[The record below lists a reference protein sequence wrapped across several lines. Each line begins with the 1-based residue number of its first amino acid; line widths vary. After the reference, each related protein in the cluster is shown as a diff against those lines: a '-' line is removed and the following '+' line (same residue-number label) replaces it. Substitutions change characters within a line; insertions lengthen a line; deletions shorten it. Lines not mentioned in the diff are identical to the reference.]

1 MAGAI
6 VLIGPM
12 GSGKTTLGKKLAKEL
27 GLLFIDTDKQI
38 AGKYGPIA
46 KLFEEHGEEFF
57 RDLETQYLRE
67 ALEQPA
73 VVATGGGAILRSE
86 NQEMISKHHVIFL
99 DTSAEHVIGKVN
111 MHKRPL
117 LRDNPER
124 WREGS
129 RSWRFGR
136 RPGSFIDWFGKKRA
150 PARISNSDPRFA
162 GPPFRL

>member
-46 KLFEEHGEEFF
+46 KLFEERGEEFF

-73 VVATGGGAILRSE
+73 VVATGGGAILRSD

-124 WREGS
+124 WQEIYDS
-129 RSWRFGR
+129 RLETYKALAKQTVFTGGR
-136 RPGSFIDWFGKKRA
+136 PIKKLIHEITDGLGK
-150 PARISNSDPRFA
+150 
-162 GPPFRL
+162 